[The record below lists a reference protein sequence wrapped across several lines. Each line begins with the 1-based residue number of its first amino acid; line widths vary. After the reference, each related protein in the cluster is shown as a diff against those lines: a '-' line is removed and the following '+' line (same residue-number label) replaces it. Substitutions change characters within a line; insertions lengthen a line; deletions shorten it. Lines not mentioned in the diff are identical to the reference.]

1 MGEMRS
7 FQAFVGACA
16 ALLIPLTCCDIVRE
30 MLSNP
35 GKYAKSK
42 GFWAAWA
49 AALLLLTSGGSASAE
64 KVADPAPGE
73 PGAATGADAP
83 LPTAADGAPA
93 AGRVSST
100 KDDKSQWK
108 DILVIPRKAFL
119 KQRRLELAPYF
130 GVTMNDALIR
140 HYAFGGQI
148 NYWVTDVLG
157 VGLEGTYFRK
167 DLTDATVLIQSQY
180 FRIPTLN
187 QLRFGGFLNFQYVP
201 VYGKFTF
208 FNRGI
213 VHWEALLDIGIGM
226 TNTEIIPRDA
236 SAQTFTSN
244 NITPLIGFGGR
255 IFLTDFMTFY
265 FTLRDMIS
273 QDKFEPTSRMPND
286 PIAQVQ
292 NNADGQIVNN
302 VLLTIGLSFYI
313 PPRFD
318 YSTLR

>member
-1 MGEMRS
+1 M
-7 FQAFVGACA
+7 
-16 ALLIPLTCCDIVRE
+16 LIRLTCCDIVRE

-35 GKYAKSK
+35 GKYAKHK

-49 AALLLLTSGGSASAE
+49 AALLLLTSGGSAFAE
-64 KVADPAPGE
+64 RATEDPAPG
-73 PGAATGADAP
+73 GDAP
-83 LPTAADGAPA
+83 LPTTTPAGDAAPA
-93 AGRVSST
+93 AGRVAST

-140 HYAFGGQI
+140 HYAFGGQL

-167 DLTDATVLIQSQY
+167 DLTDGTVLIQSQY

-187 QLRFGGFLNFQYVP
+187 QLHFGAFLNFQYVP

-213 VHWEALLDIGIGM
+213 VHWEALLDLGLGV

-236 SAQTFTSN
+236 SAATFSSN

-265 FTLRDMIS
+265 FTLRDMVS
-273 QDKFEPTSRMPND
+273 QDKFEPTSRMPNE
-286 PIAQVQ
+286 PIGQVQ
-292 NNADGQIVNN
+292 AKADGQIVNN
-302 VLLTIGLSFYI
+302 VLLTLGLSFYV